1 MQHHQKPPPAYG
13 TAISQIR
20 SQNNQNKHQVTG
32 SSAAHQQ
39 HQTLQAHIALQQQQV
54 QNLHQQQNL
63 HHNVRIHIPPPPPP
77 IPTPVK
83 LSYSSKNQELPA
95 QHHAATVR
103 HNHQQLHQPH
113 QNKTVLSQQQH
124 QQSQQQQ
131 QNNNE
136 NIQNSKNHIINSND
150 ILNKSTKS
158 VSSTS
163 AGAGTSSST
172 VNNASALSHP
182 HVSISPSTASASMA
196 AVAASTLGR
205 HTNSPFAALLAAAA
219 GAPSPSSSSSVL
231 RYAESPV
238 AHYLERE
245 NGDFI
250 VQETP
255 KHIVE
260 CVETD
265 NGEFSVIERI
275 YQSPPSVL
283 HIHDDD
289 DDDDDNG
296 RDQMES
302 SVDNESTDMKCKK
315 QEVSQDS
322 DNEKSKQ
329 NTGEHHNKIKNS
341 SNSSCKKSNHSDP
354 HQSGANEIVDFV
366 SISSDSGD
374 EEEFISQDRKDHS
387 TTESNAKIQ
396 PSTTPSSTSQ
406 STLSLLSSS
415 SCSVATASGSDDQP
429 TPSLSNSIPSNS
441 LHSPSTVNTAQ
452 TQQNSTASSSN
463 GTTVR
468 KKSSKNTIT
477 VLSDV
482 QLNLNEYLDLVGNI
496 IASSK
501 VAAQRKTLASIAPMP
516 LVKIE
521 KEEPIDE
528 YITTYPST
536 TNTNFE
542 IVPPPL
548 KANKHETEETTDNHS
563 SSSSYIET
571 NNHNIGLINE
581 IKQDEKDEKKP
592 QVLENITG
600 NETALSSFANSN
612 APTSSTTINSSHVT
626 SVIRMASTSQHQAQ
640 HQQHT
645 QQLQSLENNK
655 NSNEAEDLSQPQSKV
670 QPMTNVKS
678 MSQPSLVRKG
688 PKKLVIKPKSSK
700 TEVLPRENK
709 PHQNVNDNDQQL
721 PTTSARAK
729 QESMKHISDDAVV
742 QVKNEPI
749 ASIAYENQQQS
760 HQPFQTTAGFSILEQ
775 HLNSKEPI
783 LDFKEEKPCLTEAS
797 VPATTII
804 KEMKVEN
811 NVNDDARVLYDF
823 ANSKK
828 SQNESPSVFPSS
840 MSVFSNIQTSTENA
854 NANANSV
861 QQRSKLINQEMDNS
875 ASSSTY
881 SSQSAMDVTI
891 PSEGQNE
898 STTTTTNTSTANGQS
913 HQQTHQI
920 FTDFP
925 FSYLYNNIPGTNEQ
939 VDVKNLQQ
947 FTTFYQNGSHG
958 NNNSGSNI
966 NNNNNNN
973 NGSALLLEDSSS
985 TKHYNEYEQQH
996 HLNHNHQPSTSH
1008 QPWFNNTNY
1017 AASEHNV
1024 ASVSTNHSTANIN
1037 SLSVDGSAALDNTEV
1052 GKYLDLDACKREQ
1065 NIDMTVGER
1074 LTVPPPPPPSSST
1087 SCSFNGATDN
1097 SMAGICSTGAT
1108 LNIRTDEKMPAKGEI
1123 SEQESNCDIDNSWS
1137 QPVNNYIC
1145 LPIKSITLTYTY
1157 LSFRCMVIYQRDFL
1171 KQHFLVFSPKTMDGI
1186 MMNTL
1191 PYTI

>member
-32 SSAAHQQ
+32 SSAVHQQ

-63 HHNVRIHIPPPPPP
+63 HNNVRIHIPPPPPP
-77 IPTPVK
+77 IPSPVK

-95 QHHAATVR
+95 QHLAATAR

-113 QNKTVLSQQQH
+113 QNKIVLSQQQH
-124 QQSQQQQ
+124 QQPQQQQ
-131 QNNNE
+131 QNNDE
-136 NIQNSKNHIINSND
+136 NIQNSKNHIINSNE
-150 ILNKSTKS
+150 ILNKSTKGS
-158 VSSTS
+158 SSTS
-163 AGAGTSSST
+163 TGAGTSTST
-172 VNNASALSHP
+172 VNNANSPSHP

-219 GAPSPSSSSSVL
+219 GAPSPSTSSSVL

-302 SVDNESTDMKCKK
+302 SVHNESTDIKSKK
-315 QEVSQDS
+315 QELSQDS
-322 DNEKSKQ
+322 DDEKIKQ
-329 NTGEHHNKIKNS
+329 NTDENHKKIMNSLNSNCKNL
-341 SNSSCKKSNHSDP
+341 NHSDP
-354 HQSGANEIVDFV
+354 HQSDANEIVDFV

-387 TTESNAKIQ
+387 TTESSTKIQ
-396 PSTTPSSTSQ
+396 SSTTPSSTSQ
-406 STLSLLSSS
+406 TTLSLLSSS
-415 SCSVATASGSDDQP
+415 SYSVGTASGSDDQSL
-429 TPSLSNSIPSNS
+429 PSTSKSIPSNS

-536 TNTNFE
+536 GNTNFE

-548 KANKHETEETTDNHS
+548 KANKHETDETTDNHS

-571 NNHNIGLINE
+571 NNHNISLINE

-592 QVLENITG
+592 QVLDNITE
-600 NETALSSFANSN
+600 NETALSSFVNSN
-612 APTSSTTINSSHVT
+612 APASSTTINSSHVT

-640 HQQHT
+640 QQQQQHT
-645 QQLQSLENNK
+645 QQLQSLESNK

-670 QPMTNVKS
+670 PPMTNVKS
-678 MSQPSLVRKG
+678 MSQPSLARKG

-700 TEVLPRENK
+700 TEVMPRENK
-709 PHQNVNDNDQQL
+709 PHQNINDNDQQL
-721 PTTSARAK
+721 PSTSARAM
-729 QESMKHISDDAVV
+729 QESTKHVTDDAIV

-749 ASIAYENQQQS
+749 ASIAYENQQQN
-760 HQPFQTTAGFSILEQ
+760 HQPFQSTAGFSILEQ

-840 MSVFSNIQTSTENA
+840 MSVFSNIQTSTDNA
-854 NANANSV
+854 NAV
-861 QQRSKLINQEMDNS
+861 QQRNKLINQEMDNS

-898 STTTTTNTSTANGQS
+898 STTTTNTSTANGQS

-947 FTTFYQNGSHG
+947 FTFYQNGSHG
-958 NNNSGSNI
+958 NNSSGNI

-973 NGSALLLEDSSS
+973 NSSALLLEDSSS

-996 HLNHNHQPSTSH
+996 HLNHNQVTENQQPSTSH
-1008 QPWFNNTNY
+1008 QPWFNSTNY
-1017 AASEHNV
+1017 TASEHNA

-1037 SLSVDGSAALDNTEV
+1037 SLSVDGSAALDSTEV

-1065 NIDMTVGER
+1065 NIDMTVSER
-1074 LTVPPPPPPSSST
+1074 VTVPPPPPPSSST

-1137 QPVNNYIC
+1137 QPVSNYIC
-1145 LPIKSITLTYTY
+1145 LPIISITL
-1157 LSFRCMVIYQRDFL
+1157 IYIF
-1171 KQHFLVFSPKTMDGI
+1171 VT
-1186 MMNTL
+1186 
-1191 PYTI
+1191 